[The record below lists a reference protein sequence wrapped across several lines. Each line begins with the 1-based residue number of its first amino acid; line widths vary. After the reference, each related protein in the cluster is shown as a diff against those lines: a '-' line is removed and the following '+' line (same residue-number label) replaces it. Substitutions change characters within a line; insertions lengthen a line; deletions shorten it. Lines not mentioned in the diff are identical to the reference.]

1 MRFVRAV
8 VVVALLAGLS
18 TAACSRSGYELEAT
32 PVWMP
37 DGRIYTIS
45 YGGDSEAVNGRL
57 VRAQRGG
64 RTEVVKMP
72 AGCYAAA
79 SLALSRFSDQL
90 VVGLLCHAPMHHI
103 ALYAFSPA
111 TGGFDLLGSVKGMGV
126 RAAVFGTATEG
137 FLTDGCGVLRFSRG
151 ADDKLDTTSIDL
163 GAVAR
168 PECRNGYDV
177 DMLSLVGGRLL
188 FDLVVEVH
196 EQPGDDEVLRAVL
209 SHNPADGTTRVVKS
223 QPYDVF
229 KNFRTWTVTAD
240 GRTLYVAGG
249 LETDETA
256 GIWKVDVADGRA
268 ERIVAGRFY
277 ELALS
282 PDGRTLFAVSAD
294 EKRRYQY
301 FDIASAG

>member
-8 VVVALLAGLS
+8 VVVLLLAGLS
-18 TAACSRSGYELEAT
+18 TAACSRSGYELGAT

-57 VRAQRGG
+57 VRAKRGG
-64 RTEVVKMP
+64 RAEVVKMP

-79 SLALSRFSDQL
+79 SLALSRFGDQL
-90 VVGLLCHAPMHHI
+90 VVGLLCSAPMHHL

-111 TGGFDLLGSVKGMGV
+111 TGGFDLLGSAKGMEV

-137 FLTDGCGVLRFSRG
+137 FLTDGCGVLRFSRV

-163 GAVAR
+163 GAAAR
-168 PECRNGYDV
+168 PECRNRDI
-177 DMLSLVGGRLL
+177 DMLSLAGGRLL
-188 FDLVVEVH
+188 FDLVVEVR
-196 EQPGDDEVLRAVL
+196 EQPGGNEVLRAVL
-209 SHNPADGTTRVVKS
+209 SHSPADGTTRVVKS

-229 KNFRTWTVTAD
+229 KKFRTWTVTAD

-282 PDGRTLFAVSAD
+282 PDGHTLFAVSAD
-294 EKRRYQY
+294 KKRRYQY